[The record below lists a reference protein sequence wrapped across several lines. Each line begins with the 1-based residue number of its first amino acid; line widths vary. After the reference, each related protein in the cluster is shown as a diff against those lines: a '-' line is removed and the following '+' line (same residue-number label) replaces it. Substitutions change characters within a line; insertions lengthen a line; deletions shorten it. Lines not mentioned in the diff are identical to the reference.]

1 MGRGIIIVDTVM
13 SKRELG
19 LGREL
24 EAVILYLFLEE
35 FQDKENRFKFVFYYF
50 IYLLKKLSQLYEQ
63 YLIIIC

>member
-1 MGRGIIIVDTVM
+1 MGRGIIIVDFVI

-35 FQDKENRFKFVFYYF
+35 FRDKENRFKFVFYYF
-50 IYLLKKLSQLYEQ
+50 IYLLKKFSQLYEQ

>member
-1 MGRGIIIVDTVM
+1 MGRGIIIVDFVI

-35 FQDKENRFKFVFYYF
+35 FRDKENRFKFVFYYF
-50 IYLLKKLSQLYEQ
+50 IYLLKKFSQLYEQ
-63 YLIIIC
+63 YLSIIC